1 MRPLSKPAPATLPL
15 GTADSWLPVQ
25 RLESAL
31 IDTVGSYCAFCEMSI
46 VSGGAVQSKR
56 TGPLQQT
63 PRDLDAW
70 DDLLP
75 VCCYCY
81 AQRENS
87 APVSTARYLWPDV
100 DATFTL
106 TATSPFVYALTTVNL
121 VVTSGEAAAP
131 RGTTDV
137 VLVKANP
144 SSPDFARAQ
153 ATLALYQLN
162 TAGYDDAT
170 NTLTL
175 SDSPQSYDQ
184 RLDLRTQAWARAQAF
199 LDLLEEGATYGD
211 ALTTALMRQAT
222 MAAQAQ
228 GFWSVWMTAFWARY
242 PDENTIEPLFVL
254 TRTRRNYII
263 TGYQSLEKTPS
274 EPLAR
279 GLPGRPK
286 PPPAGGPW
294 TIFTGTAAGRLAYP
308 TP

>member
-1 MRPLSKPAPATLPL
+1 MRPLSKPAPASLPP
-15 GTADSWLPVQ
+15 GIGDAWLPAQ

-46 VSGGAVQSKR
+46 ASGGAPQSKR
-56 TGPLQQT
+56 TGPLQKT
-63 PRDLDAW
+63 PRDLDGW

-87 APVSTARYLWPDV
+87 TPVSTARYLWPDV

-106 TATSPFVYALTTVNL
+106 TATSPFVYALTTVSV
-121 VVTSGEAAAP
+121 VVTSGEAAAA
-131 RGTTDV
+131 RGTNDV

-162 TAGYDDAT
+162 TPGYDAAS

-175 SDSPQSYDQ
+175 SDSPQFQDQ

-199 LDLLEEGATYGD
+199 LDLLKEAAPYGD
-211 ALTTALMRQAT
+211 AVTTALMRQAT

-242 PDENTIEPLFVL
+242 PDVNTIESLFVL
-254 TRTRRNYII
+254 TRTRQDYII

-279 GLPGRPK
+279 GLPGRPQ
-286 PPPAGGPW
+286 PPPPGGAW
-294 TIFTGTAAGRLAYP
+294 TIFTGTAADRLAYP